1 MYVPTYVCKN
11 KNRQIHMVSLL
22 PRSNISKVERK
33 KNDLLEVSKE
43 ICYVCKRR
51 RTNEQII
58 RTDEEIIR
66 TMLKTYVNK
75 STINKVV
82 RNLRL

>member
-1 MYVPTYVCKN
+1 M
-11 KNRQIHMVSLL
+11 ISLL

-51 RTNEQII
+51 RRITDEQII

-66 TMLKTYVNK
+66 TMLKT
-75 STINKVV
+75 
-82 RNLRL
+82 